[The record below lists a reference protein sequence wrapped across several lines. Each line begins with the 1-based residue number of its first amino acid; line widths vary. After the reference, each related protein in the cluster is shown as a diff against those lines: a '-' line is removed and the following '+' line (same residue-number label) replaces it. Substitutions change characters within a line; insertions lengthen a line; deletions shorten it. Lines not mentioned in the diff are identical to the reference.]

1 MRVGINTENN
11 LYGRRFSDLSKAD
24 IDEILNFTN
33 RGEDTLSKHAYDTT
47 KDKLL
52 QFVKSKNNK
61 ITGIN
66 GLQGASHNDIISL
79 KELNEKILQEGA
91 EAATEE
97 GLNANGKRIAKE
109 HAGELFKKTLN
120 GAKEFA
126 KTTPGKITMGLAALG
141 LVSNIMSSGD
151 TESPLAPELN
161 HKDSTGPI
169 NNDNSSSLQ
178 KAPSSNTGRK
188 TIYTDSSSGLQ
199 FKMSAKS
206 KNKINQMDM
215 ARQLSAQT
223 GGDTNINVYDDR
235 SQVSSNWLERKFS
248 ELV

>member
-1 MRVGINTENN
+1 MRVGINTENG
-11 LYGRRFSDLSKAD
+11 LYGRRFSDLTKAD
-24 IDEILNFTN
+24 IDEILNFTD

-47 KDKLL
+47 KNRLL
-52 QFVKSKNNK
+52 QFVESKNGK
-61 ITGIN
+61 ITSIN

-79 KELNEKILQEGA
+79 KELNEKILQEGT

-97 GLNANGKRIAKE
+97 GLNASGKRIAKE

-169 NNDNSSSLQ
+169 NNNSLSQ